1 MEIFMKKLTNTFV
14 YIFAAFLAV
23 ILAMNV
29 INLVS
34 GASQTGFSDVLTG
47 ILYSLLIMTAAFLIK
62 SSKNI
67 TGKKKTAVLIA
78 IIAAGTAVRIA
89 YVRFAKTVP
98 ISDYETMYNG
108 AKSVAALDFSCFDK
122 FTYFHRFVHMTTF
135 TLVCGLLFRIFGVSV
150 FAVQLASALLSGL
163 CIFIIYL
170 IGKKISGEK
179 LGLICAL
186 LYAAF
191 IPSIAY
197 CAVFTSENF
206 AMPFLLLSLYFVISA
221 YRSAQ
226 RWAVCA
232 NMLAAGA
239 FLAVG
244 CLFRGVAPFYISAYV
259 IGALTVFAKKTKF
272 LSCVSLAAA
281 FFLIFTTVG
290 SIYYKTGI
298 TKYRLTNGGV
308 PFTVYMLVGFNF
320 ETGGMFSAD
329 DQNIYFEA
337 GKDKDKMAEIVK
349 ERLIKRISDNK
360 EKIIGLMFKKTNT
373 IFGYGEFNSVYWSY
387 GNNGTEGAKPYLY
400 TLYRTA
406 SVYYIMLLALCLY
419 IALTSKNKGLLC
431 LLALMILGFEGGLML
446 MEVQSRYTYS
456 VAYIFV
462 IIASSAL
469 FDIGHH
475 KKNRG

>member
-1 MEIFMKKLTNTFV
+1 MNAVGEETDIVIFGVNFRYEDKRGEEKYTVSVKPERAVCSTAEEIGSLIAELDGRALFPYMWNKLYRTE
-14 YIFAAFLAV
+14 FL
-23 ILAMNV
+23 
-29 INLVS
+29 
-34 GASQTGFSDVLTG
+34 
-47 ILYSLLIMTAAFLIK
+47 K
-62 SSKNI
+62 SSGVEFNSIQSMEDFFFNI
-67 TGKKKTAVLIA
+67 ELIP
-78 IIAAGTAVRIA
+78 
-89 YVRFAKTVP
+89 K
-98 ISDYETMYNG
+98 

-221 YRSAQ
+221 YRSVQ

>member
-1 MEIFMKKLTNTFV
+1 MKKLTNTFV

-23 ILAMNV
+23 ILVMNV
-29 INLVS
+29 TNLCS
-34 GASQTGFSDVLTG
+34 GAAVTGFSDIIIGV
-47 ILYSLLIMTAAFLIK
+47 LYSLLMLALALCIK
-62 SSKNI
+62 NAKN
-67 TGKKKTAVLIA
+67 TGKKSKIFILLS
-78 IIAAGTAVRIA
+78 IIFVGTAVRIW
-89 YVRFAKTVP
+89 YVTFAKTVP
-98 ISDYETMYNG
+98 ISDYETMFNG
-108 AKSVAALDFSCFDK
+108 AKSVAAGDFSCFDK
-122 FTYFHRFVHMTTF
+122 FTYFHRFTHMTTF
-135 TLVCGLLFRIFGVSV
+135 TLVCGILFRIFGVSV
-150 FAVQLASALLSGL
+150 LNIQLVSAVLSGV

-179 LGLICAL
+179 LGLIAAL
-186 LYAAF
+186 FYAGF

-206 AMPFLLLSLYFVISA
+206 AMPFLLLSLLFVISA
-221 YRSAQ
+221 YKSA
-226 RWAVCA
+226 RIGKSAV
-232 NMLAAGA
+232 NMLISGA

-259 IGALTVFAKKTKF
+259 IGALTVFAKRTKII
-272 LSCVSLAAA
+272 SCAALVIA
-281 FFLIFTTVG
+281 FFIVFGSVS

-329 DQNIYFEA
+329 DQNIYFEVN
-337 GKDKDKMAEIVK
+337 KDKDKMAEVVK

-360 EKIIGLMFKKTNT
+360 KRIIPLMFKKTNT

-387 GNNGTEGAKPYLY
+387 GSNGLEGEKPYLY

-406 SVYYIMLLALCLY
+406 SVFYIMLLLLCLY
-419 IALTSKNKGLLC
+419 YTVFTKHKSLLC
-431 LLALMILGFEGGLML
+431 LLCLMILGFEGGLML

-456 VAYIFV
+456 VAYVFV
-462 IIASSAL
+462 IIGAMSVYYLA
-469 FDIGHH
+469 GR
-475 KKNRG
+475 NRR

>member
-1 MEIFMKKLTNTFV
+1 MKKLTNTFV

-170 IGKKISGEK
+170 IGKK
-179 LGLICAL
+179 
-186 LYAAF
+186 
-191 IPSIAY
+191 
-197 CAVFTSENF
+197 
-206 AMPFLLLSLYFVISA
+206 
-221 YRSAQ
+221 
-226 RWAVCA
+226 
-232 NMLAAGA
+232 
-239 FLAVG
+239 
-244 CLFRGVAPFYISAYV
+244 
-259 IGALTVFAKKTKF
+259 
-272 LSCVSLAAA
+272 
-281 FFLIFTTVG
+281 
-290 SIYYKTGI
+290 
-298 TKYRLTNGGV
+298 
-308 PFTVYMLVGFNF
+308 
-320 ETGGMFSAD
+320 
-329 DQNIYFEA
+329 
-337 GKDKDKMAEIVK
+337 
-349 ERLIKRISDNK
+349 
-360 EKIIGLMFKKTNT
+360 
-373 IFGYGEFNSVYWSY
+373 
-387 GNNGTEGAKPYLY
+387 
-400 TLYRTA
+400 
-406 SVYYIMLLALCLY
+406 
-419 IALTSKNKGLLC
+419 
-431 LLALMILGFEGGLML
+431 
-446 MEVQSRYTYS
+446 
-456 VAYIFV
+456 
-462 IIASSAL
+462 
-469 FDIGHH
+469 
-475 KKNRG
+475 

>member
-1 MEIFMKKLTNTFV
+1 
-14 YIFAAFLAV
+14 A
-23 ILAMNV
+23 
-29 INLVS
+29 
-34 GASQTGFSDVLTG
+34 Q
-47 ILYSLLIMTAAFLIK
+47 
-62 SSKNI
+62 
-67 TGKKKTAVLIA
+67 
-78 IIAAGTAVRIA
+78 
-89 YVRFAKTVP
+89 
-98 ISDYETMYNG
+98 
-108 AKSVAALDFSCFDK
+108 SVAALDFSCFDK

-135 TLVCGLLFRIFGVSV
+135 TLVCGLLFRVFGVSV
-150 FAVQLASALLSGL
+150 LTIQLASALISGG

-221 YRSAQ
+221 YKNAKIGGSA
-226 RWAVCA
+226 A
-232 NMLAAGA
+232 NMLIAGV
-239 FLAVG
+239 FCAVG
-244 CLFRGVAPFYISAYV
+244 CLFRGVAPFYLSAYI
-259 IGALTVFAKKTKF
+259 IGALTVFAKKTK
-272 LSCVSLAAA
+272 LVSVISLAAA
-281 FFLIFTTVG
+281 FFVVFSGISSL
-290 SIYYKTGI
+290 YYKSGI

-320 ETGGMFSAD
+320 ETGGMFSAE

-337 GKDKDKMAEIVK
+337 NKDKDKMAEIVK
-349 ERLIKRISDNK
+349 ERLIKRISENK
-360 EKIIGLMFKKTNT
+360 EKIIPLMFKKTNT

-387 GNNGTEGAKPYLY
+387 GNNGIDGAKPYLY

-406 SVYYIMLLALCLY
+406 SVYYIMLIMLCLY
-419 IALTSKNKGLLC
+419 YAVFSKHKGILC

-456 VAYIFV
+456 VAYVFV
-462 IIASSAL
+462 IIGAMAVYYFGCHS
-469 FDIGHH
+469 
-475 KKNRG
+475 KNRR

>member
-1 MEIFMKKLTNTFV
+1 MKKLTNAFV

-23 ILAMNV
+23 ILVMNF
-29 INLVS
+29 INLSS
-34 GASQTGFSDVLTG
+34 GAAVTGYTDIIIG
-47 ILYSLLIMTAAFLIK
+47 ILYSLLIMSLAVCIK
-62 SSKNI
+62 KANDIS
-67 TGKKKTAVLIA
+67 GKKKVFVLLS
-78 IIAAGTAVRIA
+78 IIFAGTAVRIW
-89 YVRFAKTVP
+89 YVYFAKTVP
-98 ISDYETMYNG
+98 ISDYDTMYKG
-108 AKSVAALDFSCFDK
+108 AQSVAALDFSCFDK

-135 TLVCGLLFRIFGVSV
+135 TLVCGLLFRVFGVSV
-150 FAVQLASALLSGL
+150 LTIQLASALISGG

-221 YRSAQ
+221 YKNAKIGGSA
-226 RWAVCA
+226 A
-232 NMLAAGA
+232 NMLIAGV
-239 FLAVG
+239 FCAVG
-244 CLFRGVAPFYISAYV
+244 CLFRGVAPFYLSAYI
-259 IGALTVFAKKTKF
+259 IGALTVFAKKTK
-272 LSCVSLAAA
+272 LVSVISLAAA
-281 FFLIFTTVG
+281 FFVVFSGISSL
-290 SIYYKTGI
+290 YYKSGI

-320 ETGGMFSAD
+320 ETGGMFSAE

-337 GKDKDKMAEIVK
+337 GKDKDKMAKIVK
-349 ERLIKRISDNK
+349 ERLIKRISENK
-360 EKIIGLMFKKTNT
+360 EKIIPLMFKKTNT

-387 GNNGTEGAKPYLY
+387 GNNGIDGAKPYLY

-406 SVYYIMLLALCLY
+406 SVYYIMLIMLCLY
-419 IALTSKNKGLLC
+419 YAVFSKHKGILC

-456 VAYIFV
+456 VAYVFV
-462 IIASSAL
+462 IIGAMAVYYFGCHS
-469 FDIGHH
+469 
-475 KKNRG
+475 KNRR

>member
-1 MEIFMKKLTNTFV
+1 MKKLTNTFV

-23 ILAMNV
+23 ILVMNV
-29 INLVS
+29 INLWS
-34 GASQTGFSDVLTG
+34 GASVTGVSDVIIG
-47 ILYSLLIMTAAFLIK
+47 ILYSLLMLALALCIK
-62 SSKNI
+62 NAKNI
-67 TGKKKTAVLIA
+67 GGKSRIFILLA
-78 IIAAGTAVRIA
+78 IIFAGTAVRIW
-89 YVRFAKTVP
+89 YVTFAKTVP
-98 ISDYETMYNG
+98 ISDYETMFNG
-108 AKSVAALDFSCFDK
+108 AKSVASGDYSCFDK

-135 TLVCGLLFRIFGVSV
+135 TFVCGILFKIFGVSV
-150 FAVQLASALLSGL
+150 LNIQLASAVLSGV

-179 LGLICAL
+179 LGLIAAL
-186 LYAAF
+186 FYSGF

-206 AMPFLLLSLYFVISA
+206 AMPFLLLSLLFVISA
-221 YRSAQ
+221 YKSAHIGKS
-226 RWAVCA
+226 AV
-232 NMLAAGA
+232 NMLISGA
-239 FLAVG
+239 LLAVG
-244 CLFRGVAPFYISAYV
+244 CLFRGVAPFYLSAYI
-259 IGALTVFAKKTKF
+259 IGALTVFAKKTKII
-272 LSCVSLAAA
+272 SCASLALA
-281 FFLIFTTVG
+281 FFIVFGSVS

-329 DQNIYFEA
+329 DQNIYFEVN
-337 GKDKDKMAEIVK
+337 KDKDKMAEVVK

-360 EKIIGLMFKKTNT
+360 EKIVPLLFKKTNT

-406 SVYYIMLLALCLY
+406 SVYYIMLILLCLY
-419 IALTSKNKGLLC
+419 CAVFTKYKSLLC
-431 LLALMILGFEGGLML
+431 LLCLMILGFEGGLML

-456 VAYIFV
+456 VAYVFV
-462 IIASSAL
+462 IIGAMSVYYLGERS
-469 FDIGHH
+469 
-475 KKNRG
+475 KNRR